1 MGYSTFRPTGTVY
14 HDPERA
20 FDGFTLFSTMGGD
33 RTYLVDM
40 AGTVVHTWPVP
51 DRSYRTFYGHLL
63 PNGNLFMLYL
73 TPKVAMLGGS
83 GIAVELDWDGQVVWS
98 YEDSSLH
105 HDFCRRSNG
114 NTLLICWGRLPT
126 DVAGRIQGGRAN
138 TEPVQGMIGDVIREV
153 DPQGSIVWEWPAH
166 QALDPS
172 VDILCPLHQR
182 TEWTH
187 CNSIDELPNGDIL
200 VSFRLIDT
208 IAIVDRA
215 SGLFTFKWGPR
226 QLGHPHDATV
236 LPNGN
241 VLVFDN
247 GWHQYGVLDSS
258 RVIEVEPATG
268 NVLWQFSG
276 SPSASFFAAHLGG
289 AQRLPNGNT
298 LICEGSTGRLFE
310 VTPDRAIVWEYANPY
325 TFPFR
330 EDIASPRIS
339 RARRYAANSP
349 EIRDRC
355 TSGEYRVPAREAY
368 RCTDPSTAS
377 TIVGMS
383 TELGHS
389 SH

>member
-1 MGYSTFRPTGTVY
+1 
-14 HDPERA
+14 
-20 FDGFTLFSTMGGD
+20 
-33 RTYLVDM
+33 
-40 AGTVVHTWPVP
+40 
-51 DRSYRTFYGHLL
+51 
-63 PNGNLFMLYL
+63 
-73 TPKVAMLGGS
+73 
-83 GIAVELDWDGQVVWS
+83 
-98 YEDSSLH
+98 
-105 HDFCRRSNG
+105 
-114 NTLLICWGRLPT
+114 LPT

-166 QALDPS
+166 RALDPS

-310 VTPDRAIVWEYANPY
+310 VTPDRAIVWEYANPH